1 VHVETLEFGLTAPVE
16 PTALA
21 ARLNRDPDHRIRAV
35 LVCRRTLPLLSTQT
49 SRRYGRRSMTRH
61 TRLYSKWTA
70 SPHSAAPNSTW
81 TDGESTSL

>member
-35 LVCRRTLPLLSTQT
+35 LVCHR
-49 SRRYGRRSMTRH
+49 
-61 TRLYSKWTA
+61 RLYSKWTA